1 MRVLS
6 IEAAGRASGRDR
18 YVNTPREELAVRFLR
33 RAANQWLLA
42 CLAGFPALPGGVLL
56 PTLPGGVLL
65 PVFPLGAVFPTRPGG
80 SPPWPGGMPPCPG
93 GQPPGPLPW
102 PGNVQ
107 GPAAGGAGAGA
118 GLAAGGGF
126 GGFTFGAGWFGLGCG
141 LTGVCAAGRACPR
154 GPDGP

>member
-18 YVNTPREELAVRFLR
+18 YVNTPRGEIAGRFFL

-65 PVFPLGAVFPTRPGG
+65 PVFPLGAFFPPRPGP
-80 SPPWPGGMPPCPG
+80 SPPCPG
-93 GQPPGPLPW
+93 GLPPGPAGQPPGQLPW
-102 PGNVQ
+102 PGSVQ
-107 GPAAGGAGAGA
+107 GPAGR
-118 GLAAGGGF
+118 GGGDV
-126 GGFTFGAGWFGLGCG
+126 
-141 LTGVCAAGRACPR
+141 VC
-154 GPDGP
+154 